1 VGELLRAGADANV
14 RNNKGVSPLIAAAW
28 NGAAAVCQL
37 LVEAG
42 AEPNGTDPDRTT
54 ALMFA
59 SRQGKPHCISKLL
72 KLGCDMRPNCFGLDP
87 LMFAAM
93 GGDADTVQVVLV
105 VVCGERGVCGS
116 EWRGERVMCGSEW
129 RVGANGVLERVA
141 CGSEW
146 RVGARGVW
154 ERGVCGSGMGASELG
169 ANWERAN
176 WERANWER
184 ANWERANSER
194 ANWE

>member
-105 VVCGERGVCGS
+105 VVCGERVACGS
-116 EWRGERVMCGSEW
+116 EWC
-129 RVGANGVLERVA
+129 VGASGVWERVA
-141 CGSEW
+141 CGSEGC
-146 RVGARGVW
+146 VGAV
-154 ERGVCGSGMGASELG
+154 
-169 ANWERAN
+169 WERAN
-176 WERANWER
+176 WERIG
-184 ANWERANSER
+184 SER
-194 ANWE
+194 IRSERIRSERIGSEWYGRERHRSERP